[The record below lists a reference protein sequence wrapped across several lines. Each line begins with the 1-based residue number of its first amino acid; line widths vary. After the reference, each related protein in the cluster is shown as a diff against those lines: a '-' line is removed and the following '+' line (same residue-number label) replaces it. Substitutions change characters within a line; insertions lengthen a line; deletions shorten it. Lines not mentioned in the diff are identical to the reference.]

1 MNLTGLLGVFVVE
14 IKPILAPTILFFRI
28 LYALALELMRA
39 WFSVE
44 PRGMKYDALT
54 ARAPVAVGGAKCKL
68 VDTVFVGAAWLS
80 DVQLQSF
87 A

>member
-1 MNLTGLLGVFVVE
+1 MNLIGLLGVFVVE
-14 IKPILAPTILFFRI
+14 IKPILASTILFFRI
-28 LYALALELMRA
+28 LNALALEFLMA

-68 VDTVFVGAAWLS
+68 INTVFVWASGLS